1 MEDLSNIETVQDLL
15 AAQTDEEIVEPDPAP
30 KKKKL
35 SKKQKIAK
43 KIVSKIMDESPAVG
57 LLVTQCILDNL
68 AEFHRNVYKNLMEEE
83 RGNEANTG
91 QWAYDLAQLESALTL
106 IQDIEL
112 S

>member
-15 AAQTDEEIVEPDPAP
+15 AAQTDEEIVEPDPTP

-68 AEFHRNVYKNLMEEE
+68 AEFHRKVYKNLIEDGQ
-83 RGNEANTG
+83 GNEASTG
-91 QWAYDLAQLESALTL
+91 QWAYDLAQLESALRL
-106 IQDIEL
+106 IEDVDL
-112 S
+112 T

>member
-1 MEDLSNIETVQDLL
+1 MEPE
-15 AAQTDEEIVEPDPAP
+15 P
-30 KKKKL
+30 KKKRKL
-35 SKKQKIAK
+35 SKKQKAAK
-43 KIVSKIMDESPAVG
+43 KLMNKIMDESPSVG
-57 LLVTQCILDNL
+57 LLIAQCTLDNL
-68 AEFHRNVYKNLMEEE
+68 AEFHRNVYKNLIEEE